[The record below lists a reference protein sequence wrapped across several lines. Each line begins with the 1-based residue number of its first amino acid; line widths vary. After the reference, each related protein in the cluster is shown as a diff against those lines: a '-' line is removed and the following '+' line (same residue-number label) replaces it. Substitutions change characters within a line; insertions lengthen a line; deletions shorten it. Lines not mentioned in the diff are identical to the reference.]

1 MFDFDILPKK
11 IFCRRYFCM
20 WNFEEKEFLN
30 PRNKYRMKLM
40 QHGWE
45 SDTKE
50 LMMDALAHCGYGGVV
65 TNPDWN
71 HSEKSVE
78 EMMKEFSHTLDLLD
92 KKKLGFWI
100 YDEAGYPSGHAGG
113 ETLKDH
119 PEYEAKGFYMIKRV
133 SYPSNGTKKGVF
145 HIDEETDKIIWAAK
159 YPLIIDAV
167 HDNYI
172 DHSKMTPVP
181 FTNEECEYTLDEG
194 EILVIFCVKPAY
206 EGSHCTHNVSS
217 FLRYINVMDE
227 RAVKRFIELKYEPL
241 VRHIPDVYK
250 RAEAVFTDEPSLQH
264 TYRRYYETW
273 GYALCPWVDGLF
285 EKFCEEY
292 GYSIYP
298 YLPMLFEGRSG
309 YYPEIY
315 ALRVQF
321 YRLIGKLVAKAYTKN
336 INGWL
341 NEHGGMFS
349 GHYIGEEYLSQ
360 HVEFYGDFVEVIKNS
375 GYPGVDNLWC
385 VPEIYHYNTAKFAQ
399 MVVRKNNTNGMM
411 VEMCPFQQ
419 RDRFYKDARDNF
431 CAMTDLMYM
440 SGVRK
445 INSYART
452 DFNLYDESLNK
463 ENSGMNI
470 EDTIYVNNYIARMGY
485 MLDGIKNNCDTFV
498 YYNIENTQAKMVPS
512 HTPLTGPVCEADE
525 ANTSTISRIL
535 EEGFDFYYADR
546 DDLTA
551 ARESLISGDAT
562 ISDCKVKT
570 VIVPKC
576 DVIYKES
583 LDALSELKKAGVN
596 VIFIDEVPSVAI
608 DGKSVSYEEIK
619 EQFSFMT
626 LDDAIL
632 HLREQPSDFTVYSKD
647 IMLMKAKYIKEDCEM
662 YFVHNNT
669 RGKDGVVTFNHN
681 TKKDA
686 KIYNP
691 SDGSIKDIKMGDKYT
706 LPSYR
711 GVFVVFE

>member
-1 MFDFDILPKK
+1 
-11 IFCRRYFCM
+11 M
-20 WNFEEKEFLN
+20 WNFEEKEFMN
-30 PRNKYRMKLM
+30 PQNKYRMKLM
-40 QHGWE
+40 QHHWE
-45 SDTKE
+45 KDTKKV
-50 LMMDALAHCGYGGVV
+50 MMDALTHCGYGGVV
-65 TNPDWN
+65 TNPFWN
-71 HSEKSVE
+71 CEGKSEEGLMS
-78 EMMKEFSHTLDLLD
+78 EFSDTLNLLE
-92 KKKLGFWI
+92 KKDLGFWI

-159 YPLIIDAV
+159 YPLIIDNL

-172 DHSKMTPVP
+172 DHKNMVPVD
-181 FTNEECEYTLDEG
+181 FTREECEYTLNEG
-194 EILVIFCVKPAY
+194 EILTVFCVKSAY

-241 VRHIPDVYK
+241 AKHIPDVYK

-264 TYRRYYETW
+264 TYRRYYESW
-273 GYALCPWVDGLF
+273 SYALCPWVDGLF
-285 EKFCEEY
+285 DEFYKEY
-292 GYSIYP
+292 GYSIYT
-298 YLPMLFEGRSG
+298 YLPMLFEGRSE

-321 YRLIGKLVAKAYTKN
+321 YHLVGKLIAKSYTGQINEWLKN
-336 INGWL
+336 
-341 NEHGGMFS
+341 HGGLFS
-349 GHYIGEEYLSQ
+349 GHYIGEENLSQ
-360 HVEFYGDFVEVIKNS
+360 HVEFYGDFIEVIKNT

-419 RDRFYKDARDNF
+419 RERFYKDARDNF
-431 CAMTDLMYM
+431 CAMTDIMYM

-445 INSYART
+445 VNSYVTT
-452 DFNLYDESLNK
+452 DFSLYDSCLK
-463 ENSGMNI
+463 KYNSGMNI
-470 EDTIYVNNYIARMGY
+470 EDTKYVNNYIARMSY
-485 MLDGIKNNCDTFV
+485 MLDGMKNNCDTFV
-498 YYNIENTQAKMVPS
+498 YYNIENSQAKMVPS
-512 HTPLTGPVCEADE
+512 HTPLTGNICEADE
-525 ANTSTISRIL
+525 ANTATISRIL
-535 EEGFDFYYADR
+535 EEGFDFYYLDR
-546 DDLTA
+546 DDLLTA
-551 ARESLISGDAT
+551 KESLIFGEAT

-583 LDALSELKKAGVN
+583 VDALSELKKSGVN
-596 VIFIDEVPSVAI
+596 VIFIDKIPSVAV
-608 DGKSVSYEEIK
+608 DGKSVSYEKITE
-619 EQFSFMT
+619 EFTYMS

-632 HLREQPSDFTVYSKD
+632 CLKEQPSDFTVCSKD
-647 IMLMKAKYIKEDCEM
+647 VVIMQTKYTKDDCEM
-662 YFVHNNT
+662 YFIHNNT
-669 RGKDGVVTFNHN
+669 RGTDGVVIFNHN

-691 SDGSIKDIKMGDKYT
+691 SDGSVKDIKMGDKYT

-711 GVFVVFE
+711 GVFIVF